1 MSAWTCRSSDGKADP
16 KIVPPRSRT
25 P

>member
-1 MSAWTCRSSDGKADP
+1 MSAWSCRHSDGKADP
-16 KIVPPRSRT
+16 KIVPPRPRI